1 MDNCVTKLS
10 ENWTSTGIVILAL
23 TYIPQDD
30 SKNRLI
36 DERNC
41 VFESISIDL
50 HMTFFANQS
59 NMRHLIA

>member
-1 MDNCVTKLS
+1 MDNCITKLR
-10 ENWTSTGIVILAL
+10 ENWTSTRIVILGL
-23 TYIPQDD
+23 TYILLDD

-36 DERNC
+36 DEINR

-50 HMTFFANQS
+50 HLTFFANQS

>member
-1 MDNCVTKLS
+1 MDNCVTKLR
-10 ENWTSTGIVILAL
+10 ENWTSTRIVILGL

-36 DERNC
+36 DEINR

-50 HMTFFANQS
+50 HVTFFANQS
-59 NMRHLIA
+59 NMQHLIV